1 MKLFKNVY
9 SDIPMFFSKNSFT
22 GDVNLKKDSN
32 AIKES
37 IKNLILTMN
46 YERPFDAEF
55 GTPAANG
62 LFENQYDY
70 NFLINH
76 ILQLKYLYLEMII
89 NFLIFYLL
97 LKLYSL
103 YTLRCPKQILKIVL
117 CRPIPVHP
125 KLIFFY
131 YKSH

>member
-62 LFENQYDY
+62 LFENQYDFSFY
-70 NFLINH
+70 VENAIAAVITRYESRVDLNKITSTFNTDKTVSVDIRYT
-76 ILQLKYLYLEMII
+76 IREFQLQDSM
-89 NFLIFYLL
+89 
-97 LKLYSL
+97 
-103 YTLRCPKQILKIVL
+103 
-117 CRPIPVHP
+117 
-125 KLIFFY
+125 KLIVERAR
-131 YKSH
+131 